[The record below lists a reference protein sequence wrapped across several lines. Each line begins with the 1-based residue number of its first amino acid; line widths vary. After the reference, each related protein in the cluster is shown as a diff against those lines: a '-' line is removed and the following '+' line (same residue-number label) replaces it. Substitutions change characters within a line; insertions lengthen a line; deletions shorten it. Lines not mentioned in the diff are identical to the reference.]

1 MGGWRWMA
9 RRLQILLGKEGAER
23 EMDEEIR
30 EHIERETELNRSAGM
45 SPEEARRRALVAF
58 GGVELHK
65 EQVRDV
71 RGVRLLDDFIQDARV
86 ALRGFLKEPSFT
98 LAVLL
103 TLGLG
108 IGGNVAMFAILQ
120 GSLFHA
126 LPYPRADRLVVGRVT
141 WNGEIGQTV
150 SGPDYF
156 DYVDRSTSFEALGA
170 FTPFELRGTL
180 TGLGEPER
188 AKTMVASGDYFE
200 ALGVRPA
207 LGRTF
212 NAEEAVLGGP
222 QVIVISHG
230 LWERRFGSDPAI
242 LGRTATFNGTPY
254 TIIGVMPAGFRLMLD
269 TDAWLPM
276 QRGGGWAQARQF
288 HNFVL
293 VGRLAEGVTVA
304 RAQEEVDRI
313 SASLA
318 ETYPDTNRN
327 KGLALTPMREALLEG
342 YRTTLLTLMGA
353 VAVLLLIA
361 CGNVAGLLLARG
373 SARQSELAVRAVM
386 GAGRGR
392 LGRQLLTES
401 ALLAMGAAV
410 VGLALASWI
419 QRGVLAF
426 VALERLG
433 PVEPELSPA
442 VVGFALAL
450 AGFSVLL
457 FGALPAVRT
466 ARADPAAGLGSGMR
480 TAGSRAGTRFRSAL
494 VVGQVA
500 LTAVLL
506 VSAGLLLRSFDEL
519 RRVDMGFDP
528 SDLLTASVQV
538 GDAEF
543 PDLPS
548 RVAFFRTLMERI
560 RSIPG
565 VEGAGMIDRIP
576 VRMSGGNVRVD
587 LPERFG
593 MSGVFGQLA
602 YQRSVLPGYFGA
614 MGIPLVA
621 GRDVAWT
628 DDAGTP
634 RAIVLSSA
642 LATAIFGSDDPL
654 GRTVGIDA
662 GGDEPVVLE
671 VVGVVGDVVVGHPAN
686 GTEYAMYTPY
696 TQRAGTLLGLAV
708 RARGDMGAVSS
719 AVRQALRE
727 MDPNVPLAEVGTLEG
742 EVARV
747 LSSNRSIAVVLALF
761 AATAL
766 LLAAVGL
773 YGVLAYQVA
782 RRQHEIGIRIALGAR
797 LGTVVSS
804 VVWGGVRLVALGLVL
819 GIPLAWWASRLVRE
833 MLYGVEISDATT
845 YGAVAFFLA
854 AVATAACLVPGLRAA
869 RVDPVEA
876 FRRE

>member
-1 MGGWRWMA
+1 MGGWGWVV
-9 RRLQILLGKEGAER
+9 RRLQVLFGKEGAER
-23 EMDEEIR
+23 EMEEEIR
-30 EHIERETELNRSAGM
+30 DHIERETALNLAAGM
-45 SPEEARRRALVAF
+45 RPEEARRRALVAF
-58 GGVELHK
+58 GGVERHK
-65 EQVRDV
+65 EEVRDA
-71 RGVRLLDDFIQDARV
+71 RGVRLLDDLVQDSRV
-86 ALRGFLKEPSFT
+86 ALRGFLREPSFT

-120 GSLFHA
+120 GSLFQA
-126 LPYPRADRLVVGRVT
+126 LPYPRADRLVLGRVT
-141 WNGEIGQTV
+141 WNGEVGQTV

-156 DYVDRSTSFEALGA
+156 DYLDRSTSFAALGA

-180 TGLGEPER
+180 TGEGEPDR
-188 AKTMVASGDYFE
+188 VTAILASREYFT
-200 ALGVRPA
+200 ALGVNAA

-212 NAEEAVLGGP
+212 SADEAELDGP
-222 QVIVISHG
+222 NVVVISHG
-230 LWERRFGSDPAI
+230 LWERRFGSDPAV
-242 LGRTATFNGTPY
+242 LGRAATFNGTPY
-254 TIIGVMPAGFRLMLD
+254 TIIGVMPAGFRLALD

-276 QRGGGWAQARQF
+276 QRGGPWAQARQF

-293 VGRLAEGVTVA
+293 VGRLGDGVTLA
-304 RAQEEVDRI
+304 RAQEDVDRI

-318 ETYPDTNRN
+318 EAYPETNRD
-327 KGLALTPMREALLEG
+327 KGLAITPLREALLES

-361 CGNVAGLLLARG
+361 CGNAAGLLLARG
-373 SARQSELAVRAVM
+373 SARRGELAVRSVI

-401 ALLAMGAAV
+401 TLLALGAAV

-419 QRGVLAF
+419 QRGVLTF

-442 VVGFALAL
+442 VVGFTLAL

-466 ARADPAAGLGSGMR
+466 ARTHPAAGLGSGMR

-494 VVGQVA
+494 VVAQVA

-519 RRVDMGFDP
+519 RRVDLGFDA

-538 GDAEF
+538 GDAGYA
-543 PDLPS
+543 DGPS

-593 MSGVFGQLA
+593 TSGVFGQLA

-634 RAIVLSSA
+634 RAIVLS
-642 LATAIFGSDDPL
+642 
-654 GRTVGIDA
+654 
-662 GGDEPVVLE
+662 
-671 VVGVVGDVVVGHPAN
+671 
-686 GTEYAMYTPY
+686 
-696 TQRAGTLLGLAV
+696 
-708 RARGDMGAVSS
+708 
-719 AVRQALRE
+719 
-727 MDPNVPLAEVGTLEG
+727 
-742 EVARV
+742 
-747 LSSNRSIAVVLALF
+747 
-761 AATAL
+761 
-766 LLAAVGL
+766 
-773 YGVLAYQVA
+773 
-782 RRQHEIGIRIALGAR
+782 
-797 LGTVVSS
+797 
-804 VVWGGVRLVALGLVL
+804 
-819 GIPLAWWASRLVRE
+819 
-833 MLYGVEISDATT
+833 
-845 YGAVAFFLA
+845 
-854 AVATAACLVPGLRAA
+854 
-869 RVDPVEA
+869 
-876 FRRE
+876 

>member
-1 MGGWRWMA
+1 
-9 RRLQILLGKEGAER
+9 
-23 EMDEEIR
+23 
-30 EHIERETELNRSAGM
+30 
-45 SPEEARRRALVAF
+45 
-58 GGVELHK
+58 
-65 EQVRDV
+65 
-71 RGVRLLDDFIQDARV
+71 
-86 ALRGFLKEPSFT
+86 
-98 LAVLL
+98 
-103 TLGLG
+103 
-108 IGGNVAMFAILQ
+108 
-120 GSLFHA
+120 
-126 LPYPRADRLVVGRVT
+126 
-141 WNGEIGQTV
+141 
-150 SGPDYF
+150 
-156 DYVDRSTSFEALGA
+156 
-170 FTPFELRGTL
+170 
-180 TGLGEPER
+180 
-188 AKTMVASGDYFE
+188 
-200 ALGVRPA
+200 
-207 LGRTF
+207 
-212 NAEEAVLGGP
+212 
-222 QVIVISHG
+222 
-230 LWERRFGSDPAI
+230 
-242 LGRTATFNGTPY
+242 
-254 TIIGVMPAGFRLMLD
+254 
-269 TDAWLPM
+269 
-276 QRGGGWAQARQF
+276 AQARQF

-293 VGRLAEGVTVA
+293 VGRLREGVTVE

-318 ETYPDTNRN
+318 EAYPDTNRN
-327 KGLALTPMREALLEG
+327 KGLALTPLRDALLEDYG
-342 YRTTLLTLMGA
+342 TTLLTLMGA

-373 SARQSELAVRAVM
+373 SARQGELAVRAVM

-401 ALLAMGAAV
+401 ALLALGAAV

-433 PVEPELSPA
+433 PVTPELSPT
-442 VVGFALAL
+442 VVGFTLAL
-450 AGFSVLL
+450 AGRSVLV

-480 TAGSRAGTRFRSAL
+480 TAGSRIGTRFRSAL
-494 VVGQVA
+494 VVAQVA

-519 RRVDMGFDP
+519 RRVELGFDA

-538 GDAEF
+538 GDAEY
-543 PDLPS
+543 PDAPS
-548 RVAFFRTLMERI
+548 RVAFFRTLLERV

-565 VEGAGMIDRIP
+565 VEGAAMIDRIP
-576 VRMSGGNVRVD
+576 VRMSGGSVRVD

-593 MSGVFGQLA
+593 TSGGFGQLA

-621 GRDVAWT
+621 GREVAWT
-628 DDAGTP
+628 DDEGTP
-634 RAIVLSSA
+634 RAIVLSAS
-642 LATAIFGSDDPL
+642 LAEAIFGSDDPL

-662 GGDEPVVLE
+662 GGDQPVTLE
-671 VVGVVGDVVVGHPAN
+671 VVGVVGDVVMGHPAE

-696 TQRAGTLLGLAV
+696 TQRAGTFMGLAV
-708 RARGDMGAVSS
+708 RARGDMSAVSA

-742 EVARV
+742 EIARV

-761 AATAL
+761 AATAR

-797 LGTVVSS
+797 LGRVVSA
-804 VVWGGVRLVALGLVL
+804 VVWGGVRLVALGLIV

-833 MLYGVEISDATT
+833 MLFGVQISDATT
-845 YGAVAFFLA
+845 YGAVALFLG